1 MVSFCRAAVV
11 ICLLSL
17 TCHASAAVA
26 EGRALGVEFVPITP
40 TLQNSGFAMTGTI
53 EAKDN
58 MSLGFRLGGRVAEVM
73 VSEGDQVSAG
83 DPLART
89 DPLQQDQALQVA
101 TAALTSAQA
110 AQEQTAAA
118 SSRADAMLARGVGTR
133 AAADQA
139 RQALSQATG
148 AVERASTAVEQARRA
163 VEDTVLRAPADG
175 VVTLRAAEAGQIVGA
190 AQPVIGLSSLTS
202 FEAVFQ
208 VPDAPHLNDSVGL
221 PVTLDLIDVDL
232 PQLTGQVA
240 EISPLVNPVTGAV
253 EMRVRIDGAP
263 ADADLLGTAVY
274 GSMTY
279 SDGAGISIPWTA
291 LARHGRGPAVWVV
304 GDDGRVAMRPI
315 TIARFL
321 NSAIIVAE
329 GLSAGETV
337 VGAGSQMMYPGRPVI
352 DAGRGRP

>member
-1 MVSFCRAAVV
+1 MFELCRAALVF
-11 ICLLSL
+11 CLLSL
-17 TCHASAAVA
+17 TGHGSPVGA
-26 EGRALGVEFVPITP
+26 EGRALGVEFVSITP
-40 TLQNSGFAMTGTI
+40 TLQNAGFAVTGTI

-73 VSEGDQVSAG
+73 VSEGDQVSVG

-118 SSRADAMLARGVGTR
+118 SRRADAMLARGVGTR

-139 RQALSQATG
+139 RQALSQAEG
-148 AVERASTAVEQARRA
+148 AVERASTAVDQARRA

-175 VVTLRAAEAGQIVGA
+175 VVTLRAAEPGQIVGA

-208 VPDAPHLNDSVGL
+208 VPDAPHLNDSVGST
-221 PVTLDLIDVDL
+221 VTLDLIDVDM

-240 EISPLVNPVTGAV
+240 EISPLVNPATGAV
-253 EMRVRIDGAP
+253 EMRVRIDDAP

-279 SDGAGISIPWTA
+279 SEGAGIRIPWTA
-291 LARHGRGPAVWVV
+291 LARQGQSPAVWVV
-304 GDDGRVAMRPI
+304 GADSRVNLRPI

-321 NSAIIVAE
+321 NSSVIVAQ
-329 GLSAGETV
+329 GLTPGETV

-352 DAGRGRP
+352 DAGGGLR